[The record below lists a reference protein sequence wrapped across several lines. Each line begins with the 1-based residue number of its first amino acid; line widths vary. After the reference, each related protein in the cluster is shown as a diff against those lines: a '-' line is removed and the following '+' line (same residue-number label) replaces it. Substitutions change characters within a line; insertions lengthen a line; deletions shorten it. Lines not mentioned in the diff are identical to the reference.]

1 MSNNGRYG
9 GINGFLDRERSL
21 AIKLTI
27 FFAVL
32 MLILCITGVTIWP
45 AILAFAG
52 KPTSIGILCKALRLA
67 NVILLVV
74 YVVLTTLLVWF
85 DNGYTFL
92 KNFIMNASV
101 GWLVNFCV
109 LLFNNAFAQ
118 TELTS
123 GVMIKLLWF
132 TLSVLLGLVISIVPA
147 AIVAGIAK
155 ALHAGAN
162 FYNRNAG

>member
-1 MSNNGRYG
+1 MSNNRLG
-9 GINGFLDRERSL
+9 GINSFLDRERSL
-21 AIKLTI
+21 AVKLTV
-27 FFAVL
+27 FFALL
-32 MLILCITGVTIWP
+32 MLVLCVTGITIWP

-52 KPTSIGILCKALRLA
+52 KPTSLGVLCNALKVA
-67 NVILLVV
+67 NVILLAV

-92 KNFIMNASV
+92 RNFIMNASI
-101 GWLVNFCV
+101 GWVVNFCV
-109 LLFNNAFAQ
+109 LMFNNAFAQ

-123 GVMIKLLWF
+123 GMMIKLLWF
-132 TLSVLLGLVISIVPA
+132 TLSVLLGMVVSIVPA